1 MPMVWHD
8 AVRKK
13 CNLVARD
20 GFLQKALERGIVA
33 CIFEKSRAFG
43 CPIEDMEDHS
53 RFAFPFP
60 SRHSRLVA
68 ATSMPDL
75 AIRLSSKNDLR
86 PHF

>member
-13 CNLVARD
+13 CDSVTRH
-20 GFLQKALERGIVA
+20 GFLQEPLEGGIVA
-33 CIFEKSRAFG
+33 CIFKKSRAFG
-43 CPIEDMEDHS
+43 CPIEDMKDQS

-60 SRHSRLVA
+60 SRHSCLVE
-68 ATSMPDL
+68 ATSMPDRG
-75 AIRLSSKNDLR
+75 IRLSSKNDLR